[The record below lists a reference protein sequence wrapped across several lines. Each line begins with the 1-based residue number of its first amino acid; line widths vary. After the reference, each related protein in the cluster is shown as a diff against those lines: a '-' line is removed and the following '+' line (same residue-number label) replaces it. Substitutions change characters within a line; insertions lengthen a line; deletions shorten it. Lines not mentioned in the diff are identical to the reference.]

1 MAVSRGFEALTS
13 PSLELAERLLDKA
26 IRDKRVAL
34 LVGSC
39 IVNYVGRAGS
49 VLPEGER
56 IVILKPDGS
65 LLVHRKKK
73 REPVNWNP
81 PGCTARVRLGKE
93 GLQIISKR
101 QRPKEVLLV
110 LFKGLKLATSFEL
123 VDREELYLV
132 GSERDLIDLMFE
144 NPSLIED
151 GFKPLEREKPT
162 RYGMIDLYG
171 TDRDGNGVVIE
182 FKRGRAELAGVSQL
196 ERYVAELKEKGGKVR
211 GILVAPTITSGAFKL
226 LKKCGLEYVRIRRPP
241 TYTFERV
248 LTREKAQRKLRE
260 FQSFS

>member
-1 MAVSRGFEALTS
+1 MEVLANPE
-13 PSLELAERLLDKA
+13 LEVAEKLIGNA
-26 IRDKRVAL
+26 IREKRPAI

-39 IVNYVGRAGS
+39 VVNYVGRAGS

-65 LLVHRKKK
+65 LLVHRKEK

-81 PGCTARVRLGKE
+81 PGCTASARLGKE
-93 GLQIISKR
+93 GLRIISKR
-101 QRPKEVLLV
+101 KRPKEVLLV
-110 LFKGLKLATSFEL
+110 LFKGLKLAASFEL

-132 GSERDLIDLMFE
+132 GSERDLIDLIFE
-144 NPSLIED
+144 NPGLIED

-171 TDRDGNGVVIE
+171 VDRDGNGVVIE

-196 ERYVAELKEKGGKVR
+196 ERYVAELKERDGKVR
-211 GILVAPTITSGAFKL
+211 GILVAPAITSSALKL
-226 LKKCGLEYVRIRRPP
+226 LKECRLEYVRIRRPP

-248 LTREKAQRKLRE
+248 LTREKAQRELRE
-260 FQSFS
+260 F